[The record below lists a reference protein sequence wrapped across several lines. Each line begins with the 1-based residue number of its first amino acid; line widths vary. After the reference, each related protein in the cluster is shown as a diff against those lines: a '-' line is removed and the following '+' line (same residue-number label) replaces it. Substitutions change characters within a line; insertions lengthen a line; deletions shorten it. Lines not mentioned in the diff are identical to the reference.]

1 MKKTLRLGARPSP
14 LSLKQVD
21 EIKDIFPF
29 IDFEVLTYQTQGD
42 RDKHTP
48 FTGLEGSDFFTRRL
62 EEALLK
68 NEIDVA
74 VHSAKDLEENPPSGL
89 TIAAITASIS
99 PYECLVSCGNKLLGA
114 LKPGSKVATSSSKR
128 KNALLRYRS
137 DLEICD
143 VRGNI
148 EERLY
153 QLDAGKFDALIVAHA
168 ALIRL
173 GLENRIAEIIPDWI
187 IPAHPLQGSLALQVR
202 SDNQGLIDL
211 FSVVSNT
218 PRLKELRGCALA
230 GKEKKNA
237 D

>member
-1 MKKTLRLGARPSP
+1 MKETLRLGARSSP
-14 LSLKQVD
+14 LSLKQAD
-21 EIKDIFPF
+21 EIKGIFPS
-29 IDFEVLTYQTQGD
+29 IDFEVITYQTQGD

-48 FTGLEGSDFFTRRL
+48 FARFEGSDFFTRQL

-68 NEIDVA
+68 REIDVA
-74 VHSAKDLEENPPSGL
+74 VHSAKDLEENPPRGL

-99 PYECLVSCGNKLLGA
+99 PYECLVSRGNKLLGG
-114 LKPGSKVATSSSKR
+114 LKPGSRIATSSSKR
-128 KNALLRYRS
+128 KNALLRYRR
-137 DLEICD
+137 DLEIYD

-153 QLDAGKFDALIVAHA
+153 QLDKGKFDALIVAHA

-173 GLENRIAEIIPDWI
+173 GLENRITEIIPKWV

-202 SDNQGLIDL
+202 SDNQRLIDL
-211 FSVVSNT
+211 FSVVDT
-218 PRLKELRGCALA
+218 Y
-230 GKEKKNA
+230 KEKNNE

>member
-1 MKKTLRLGARPSP
+1 MKETLRLGCRLSP
-14 LSLKQVD
+14 LSLKQAD
-21 EIKDIFPF
+21 EIKGVFPF
-29 IDFEVLTYQTQGD
+29 IDFKVITYQTQGD

-48 FTGLEGSDFFTRRL
+48 FARFEGSDFFTRQL
-62 EEALLK
+62 EEGLLK
-68 NEIDVA
+68 GEIDVA
-74 VHSAKDLEENPPSGL
+74 VHSAKDLEENPPCGL

-99 PYECLVSCGNKLLGA
+99 LDECLVSRGNKLLRELA
-114 LKPGSKVATSSSKR
+114 PGSRVATSSSKR

-137 DLEICD
+137 DLKICD

-173 GLENRIAEIIPDWI
+173 GFENRIAEIIPEWI
-187 IPAHPLQGSLALQVR
+187 IPAHPLQGSLSLQVR
-202 SDNQGLIDL
+202 SDNQRLIDL
-211 FSVVSNT
+211 FSIADT
-218 PRLKELRGCALA
+218 YKER
-230 GKEKKNA
+230 ENE